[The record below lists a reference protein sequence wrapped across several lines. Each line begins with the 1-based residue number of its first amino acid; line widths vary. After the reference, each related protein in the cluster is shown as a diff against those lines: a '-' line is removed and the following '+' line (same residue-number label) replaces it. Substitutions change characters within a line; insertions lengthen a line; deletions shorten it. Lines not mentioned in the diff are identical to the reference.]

1 MHTAERNFVTL
12 AVVGLLGLLPGTTRA
27 DVEDEPCPPIAT
39 SLSQHSTIRCSTQFE
54 GFSIRAGASYTS
66 VNAGLSDLRRT
77 VTEYGHYGEFMPG
90 FKSTVVRKEGP
101 DTIVRISVDILHG
114 AVKLY
119 ANTRFT
125 PPVPEGTGQ
134 RIEGRMVQ
142 KEGNVDDLRAIWHL
156 TPVDETHT
164 NVRLELVIVP
174 PIMAPSFI
182 VTRELAYATDK
193 AVSGAR
199 GRTEDRIRTVAQQ
212 VDAAQP

>member
-1 MHTAERNFVTL
+1 MHTPQRKFLTL
-12 AVVGLLGLLPGTTRA
+12 ATVGALAFLPGTTRA
-27 DVEDEPCPPIAT
+27 DVEDEPCPAITT

-54 GFSIRAGASYTS
+54 GFSIRAGAGYTS
-66 VNAGLSDLRRT
+66 VNAGLAEVRRT
-77 VTEYGHYGEFMPG
+77 VTEYGHYGEFMG
-90 FKSTVVRKEGP
+90 FKSTVIRKEGA

-125 PPVPEGTGQ
+125 APVPEGTGL

-199 GRTEDRIRTVAQQ
+199 GRTEDRARPVAQQ
-212 VDAAQP
+212 VDAAKP

>member
-1 MHTAERNFVTL
+1 MQTPQRSFL
-12 AVVGLLGLLPGTTRA
+12 ALVVVGVLGLLPGTSRA
-27 DVEDEPCPPIAT
+27 DVEDEPCPEIVT
-39 SLSQHSTIRCSTQFE
+39 TLSQHSTIRCSTQFE
-54 GFSIRAGASYTS
+54 GFSIRAGASYSS
-66 VNAGLSDLRRT
+66 VNAGLADVRRT

-90 FKSTVVRKEGP
+90 FRSTVLRKEGG

-125 PPVPEGTGQ
+125 PPTAEGTGQ

-174 PIMAPSFI
+174 PIMAPAFI

-199 GRTEDRIRTVAQQ
+199 GRTEDRTRPVVQQ
-212 VDAAQP
+212 VDAAKP